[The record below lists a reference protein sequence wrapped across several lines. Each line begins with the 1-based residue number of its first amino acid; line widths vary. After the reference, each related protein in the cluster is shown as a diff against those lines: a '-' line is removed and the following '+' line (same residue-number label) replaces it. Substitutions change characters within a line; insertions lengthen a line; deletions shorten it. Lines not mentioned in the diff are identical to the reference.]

1 MRSQRNV
8 LLSVLALVAASTAV
22 AQSNGTLRWRS
33 GATPLGLQPGA
44 APLQPQCGPISL
56 ACASS
61 TTVPLDG
68 SPGAPRSISLQ
79 LGAIEGSSS
88 LKMARTQ
95 GLSLAVVG
103 KAGFFS
109 DLGVYGRVGTVTG
122 RGNGL
127 ALMPGNVEGGF
138 TYGIGLSW
146 DFSRSASAVLGF
158 DSYDFRGASGEL
170 RDVRSTSL
178 GLQWRY

>member
-8 LLSVLALVAASTAV
+8 LLSVLVLTAV
-22 AQSNGTLRWRS
+22 SAALAESNGTLRWRS
-33 GATPLGLQPGA
+33 GGSTLGLQPAA

-56 ACASS
+56 ACSS
-61 TTVPLDG
+61 SAAMALHA

-79 LGAIEGSSS
+79 LGAIDGSAS

-103 KAGFFS
+103 KAGVFS

-122 RGNGL
+122 PGSGF
-127 ALMPGNVEGGF
+127 ALMPGADGGL
-138 TYGIGLSW
+138 TYGVGLSW